1 MVGRDNS
8 QEAET
13 GPGLQARGAGA
24 GGQDRRRRRSH
35 TEFSGSSGRQ
45 ATWVRSPANSH
56 RVTWL
61 NRGTFL
67 TRSPEDGAAEPLRE
81 VRPSSHAGACGP
93 PGKGVQRAGHV

>member
-1 MVGRDNS
+1 MVGRENS

-13 GPGLQARGAGA
+13 GPGLQARGAG
-24 GGQDRRRRRSH
+24 GQVRRRRRSH
-35 TEFSGSSGRQ
+35 TEFSGSSGSQ

-61 NRGTFL
+61 SRGTFL